1 MPWAAPLA
9 AVVRAGVDALRGARE
24 EADQALGLAA
34 SGFDSLDMALY
45 AAAARL
51 QRAHLG
57 GGGAGEARARAW
69 MEGQGIVHPAR
80 MAEMLVPGVR

>member
-1 MPWAAPLA
+1 MPWAAPLSTLLD
-9 AVVRAGVDALRGARE
+9 AGVSAQEGRRAEAAEALER
-24 EADQALGLAA
+24 AA
-34 SGFDSLDMALY
+34 GGFDSLDMALY

-51 QRAHLG
+51 QRARLVG
-57 GGGAGEARARAW
+57 STGEARARAW